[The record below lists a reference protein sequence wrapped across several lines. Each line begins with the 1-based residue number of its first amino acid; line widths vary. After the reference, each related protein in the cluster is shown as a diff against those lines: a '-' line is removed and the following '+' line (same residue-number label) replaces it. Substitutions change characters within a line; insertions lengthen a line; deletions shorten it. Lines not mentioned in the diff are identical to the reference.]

1 MRYETDLG
9 PTKHQKRW
17 MTGQRLLREGI
28 VRIAHVDT
36 GLAPHS
42 VLGFASDGT
51 PPPNIRMD
59 EGRNFHD
66 PAAHSERPVATLRKG
81 RGLVA
86 ALTEYPDHGLKTLSL
101 ILADSPTAT
110 VDGEDRAGL
119 RGVAPGAQVIPYRV
133 ANGPVFRDGGGDT
146 AAIGKAIDH
155 ALALPDP
162 PRVFSISMG
171 NPGFM
176 GFLEGFRL
184 LLRGETIMAG
194 ATRDAIDRAYEAGA
208 IVVCAAGQVIEG
220 TVYPARFARCIAVGG
235 YDRAG
240 ATVTHYPR
248 GGYADPQRV
257 DVWARAE
264 SINRPSAWLGEDG
277 QPHYGFAVDD
287 GLPEPSGTSYA
298 CPQVAAAA
306 AMWVATYHNRLD
318 AAFGDAPWKVTE
330 AFRRALRRSSE
341 RVTAQDA
348 AGFGVPGEIAMLDIE
363 ALLDTPPEADHTYRK
378 RSSAASA
385 GVW

>member
-9 PTKHQKRW
+9 PTRQQKRW
-17 MTGQRLLREGI
+17 LTGQRLLREGA
-28 VRIAHVDT
+28 VRIAHIDT
-36 GLAPHS
+36 GLAPHPA
-42 VLGFASDGT
+42 LGFAADGSV
-51 PPPNIRMD
+51 PPNIRMD
-59 EGRNFHD
+59 EGHNFHD
-66 PAAHSERPVATLRKG
+66 PSHSERPVTALTKG
-81 RGLVA
+81 HGLVA
-86 ALTEYPDHGLKTLSL
+86 ALTEYPDHGLKTLSI

-110 VDGEDRAGL
+110 EEGEGRAGL

-171 NPGFM
+171 NPGFV

-194 ATRDAIDRAYEAGA
+194 ETRDAIDRAYEAGA

-235 YDRAG
+235 YDKAG
-240 ATVTHYPR
+240 AMYTHYPR

-257 DVWARAE
+257 DIWARAE
-264 SINRPSAWLGEDG
+264 SVNRPSGWLDENGRMVF
-277 QPHYGFAVDD
+277 GFAADD

-306 AMWVATYHNRLD
+306 AMWIATHKNRLD
-318 AAFGDAPWKVTE
+318 EAFGDAPWKVTE

-341 RVTAQDA
+341 RVIAQDA
-348 AGFGVPGEIAMLDIE
+348 AGFGTPGEIAVLDIE
-363 ALLDTPPEADHTYRK
+363 ALLDTPPEADHAYRK
-378 RSSAASA
+378 RGSAASA